1 MLVPTC
7 SLAVTLQLGYWACFI
22 CLHFSLAL
30 TLPFSGSPVQPLNSS
45 WGQGWK
51 TSVSLCLKSHSYWS
65 STTICSKNRGEQW
78 ECFTQIVSQ
87 RGKNRAVFKHCEPIS
102 SRPSFYVI
110 DFFVTVQLEPPC
122 MSLLLEPFPCTG
134 NDIHAERAR
143 AIFNEETGFVLGAQY
158 EF

>member
-51 TSVSLCLKSHSYWS
+51 TSVSLCLKSRSYWS